1 MSDLADILAKKQLPE
16 EPAEFPIIRDFV
28 RQRFDVTPRLQLRDN
43 SIVISVPGSA
53 VAGSLR
59 FALHE
64 LQTLLDSDRNLV
76 IASI

>member
-1 MSDLADILAKKQLPE
+1 MNDLGDILAKKQLPQ
-16 EPAEFPIIRDFV
+16 EPSEFPIIRNFV
-28 RQRFDVTPRLQLRDN
+28 QERFEVTPRLQMRDD

-64 LQTLLDSDRNLV
+64 LQGLLEGDHHLV